1 MFTTCL
7 FLFCQI
13 YIGNLRG
20 QTAIRHNTDVEKEL
34 KAGSII
40 AVNHP
45 QWIGEVPQIAIVESV
60 ITLSSTLTITISWM
74 DQERAPHKP
83 RWLRTWH
90 KSSKFPQTTIN
101 VSNIL
106 LYDITLTN
114 KGALKKVTR
123 EYLQKE
129 YIALQDTEWKDVL
142 PNKPRKKRQKSR

>member
-1 MFTTCL
+1 ML
-7 FLFCQI
+7 LCQI

-20 QTAIRHNTDVEKEL
+20 KTAIRHNTDIEKEL
-34 KAGSII
+34 KAGSIV

-45 QWIGEVPQIAIVESV
+45 QWIGEVPQIAVVESV
-60 ITLSSTLTITISWM
+60 LTQSSTLTITISWM

-90 KSSKFPQTTIN
+90 KSSKFPQTTID
-101 VSNIL
+101 VSNVL
-106 LYDITLTN
+106 LYDIILTN

-129 YIALQDTEWKDVL
+129 YIDLQEGEWKDIL
-142 PNKPRKKRQKSR
+142 RNKPPKKCRKSK